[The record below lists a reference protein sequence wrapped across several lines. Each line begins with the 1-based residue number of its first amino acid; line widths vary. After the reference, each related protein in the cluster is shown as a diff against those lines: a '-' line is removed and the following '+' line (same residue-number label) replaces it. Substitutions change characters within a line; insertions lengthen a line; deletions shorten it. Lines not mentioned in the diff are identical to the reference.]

1 MGGEY
6 YPNIPPISFFNVG
19 NRRIGVKEQSIRN
32 ETKFGV
38 KQKKWSKL
46 RNNNGGREMVKL
58 QVDIGML
65 TLVTPSPSFER
76 GKQ

>member
-1 MGGEY
+1 M
-6 YPNIPPISFFNVG
+6 
-19 NRRIGVKEQSIRN
+19 KEQSIRN

-58 QVDIGML
+58 QVDIGMP
-65 TLVTPSPSFER
+65 TLATPLLPLNVGNSRIGLERRSFPT
-76 GKQ
+76 